1 VRVPTQLDNRDWQY
15 SQDLRDRIS
24 LNLAN
29 FNRERQHA
37 SGKRHASVALVL
49 TNMGT
54 APLVYGM
61 PQVDA
66 TETGMILTR
75 RSKNLVN
82 HAGQWALPG
91 GSVDPG
97 ETAEQTALRELEE
110 EVNLRLEEDAIIGK
124 LDDFTTR
131 SGYIIT
137 PVVIWGGENLR
148 LQANPDE
155 VSAIHR
161 IPLAEFMRKDAPLF
175 ESIPESDEPVLLMPV
190 GTGWIATP
198 TGAILYQFREVA
210 LQGRNIR
217 VSHYEQP
224 YFAWQ

>member
-1 VRVPTQLDNRDWQY
+1 MISKWVDKQKWPHINE
-15 SQDLRDRIS
+15 LRDHIS
-24 LNLAN
+24 LNLGN
-29 FNRERQHA
+29 FNRERLSV
-37 SGKRHASVALVL
+37 SGKRHAAVAVVL
-49 TNMGT
+49 TNVGT
-54 APLVYGM
+54 DPLVYGISKT
-61 PQVDA
+61 DA
-66 TETGMILTR
+66 SETGIILTR

-91 GSVDPG
+91 GSVDHG
-97 ETAEQTALRELEE
+97 ETAEQTALRELKE
-110 EVNLRLEEDAIIGK
+110 EVNLRLDDDTILGK
-124 LDDFTTR
+124 LDDFHTR
-131 SGYIIT
+131 SGYTIT
-137 PVVIWGGENLR
+137 PVVIWAGENLKLR
-148 LQANPDE
+148 ANPAE

-161 IPLAEFMRKDAPLF
+161 IPLAEFMREDAPIL

-210 LQGRNIR
+210 LKGRNIR